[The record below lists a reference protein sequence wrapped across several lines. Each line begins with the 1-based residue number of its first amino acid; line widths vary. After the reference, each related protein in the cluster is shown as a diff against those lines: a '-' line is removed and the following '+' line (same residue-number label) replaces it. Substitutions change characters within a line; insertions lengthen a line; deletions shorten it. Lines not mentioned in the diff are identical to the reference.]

1 MAVEPKGLGLLLL
14 AKHGIKHMDKGA
26 DESTEDSPQDLPD
39 GLSDAAKDL
48 LDAINAKDPDG
59 VAQAL
64 SDAFEIC
71 GSSPDSSREDSKEDD
86 TESPDEDGE

>member
-14 AKHGIKHMDKGA
+14 AKHGIKHMDK
-26 DESTEDSPQDLPD
+26 ESDAPESPSQDLPS
-39 GLSDAAKDL
+39 GLTDAANDL
-48 LDAINAKDPDG
+48 LDAINAKDVDG

-71 GSSPDSSREDSKEDD
+71 GSTPDTASSDSKED
-86 TESPDEDGE
+86 TEPSSDEDGE